1 MKKFLNKLYEKSMFK
16 NILKISEYMLASII
30 NAVIAAAS
38 TVILTRIFSPETFGI
53 VNLFNS
59 ASSVIMGIMCIGM
72 DSSYIRFFYDPPN
85 GDSNKVLAQKCI
97 LIPIV
102 NVLLWGS
109 LIVAFGGEQF
119 SNQFI
124 GIKSISAAIFIF
136 ANVLGQII
144 IRFLNIN
151 YRMQGDTHKYFV
163 QSVLTQLFLKLF
175 VVAAALITVNNVV
188 IIGFN
193 ALGIL
198 FLACIYICI
207 QFKSVFG
214 DVKKTS
220 LSYKGYKEVVFFAV
234 FICPISIIS
243 YLNTYTSQLIIKK
256 NLGAH
261 DLGVF
266 SAAALFIYAIAVF
279 RTGFVTFWSPFM
291 YKNYETHNKEICM
304 ANRIVIL
311 FCILG
316 FCIIL
321 LASDLLYL
329 LIGENFREQQQI
341 LGFLLI
347 NPLCITAMETTYY
360 GIAIAKKNHISLINN
375 LVSLLF
381 NCALCYFFTQ
391 YWGLTGAVISSAV
404 SGVLLFALNTFWGQK
419 YYRSVDSILR
429 QIQFIAVIFII
440 SFLYYTLYSQKWIF
454 NFIILTFLILELIR
468 NKKLFSMILSL
479 KKYNE
484 GDKYE

>member
-1 MKKFLNKLYEKSMFK
+1 
-16 NILKISEYMLASII
+16 
-30 NAVIAAAS
+30 
-38 TVILTRIFSPETFGI
+38 
-53 VNLFNS
+53 
-59 ASSVIMGIMCIGM
+59 
-72 DSSYIRFFYDPPN
+72 
-85 GDSNKVLAQKCI
+85 
-97 LIPIV
+97 
-102 NVLLWGS
+102 
-109 LIVAFGGEQF
+109 
-119 SNQFI
+119 
-124 GIKSISAAIFIF
+124 
-136 ANVLGQII
+136 
-144 IRFLNIN
+144 
-151 YRMQGDTHKYFV
+151 
-163 QSVLTQLFLKLF
+163 
-175 VVAAALITVNNVV
+175 
-188 IIGFN
+188 
-193 ALGIL
+193 
-198 FLACIYICI
+198 
-207 QFKSVFG
+207 
-214 DVKKTS
+214 
-220 LSYKGYKEVVFFAV
+220 
-234 FICPISIIS
+234 
-243 YLNTYTSQLIIKK
+243 
-256 NLGAH
+256 
-261 DLGVF
+261 
-266 SAAALFIYAIAVF
+266 
-279 RTGFVTFWSPFM
+279 
-291 YKNYETHNKEICM
+291 M

>member
-1 MKKFLNKLYEKSMFK
+1 MKRFLNKLYEKSMFK

-97 LIPIV
+97 LIPIF

-175 VVAAALITVNNVV
+175 VVAAALITVNNIV

-266 SAAALFIYAIAVF
+266 SAAALFISAIAVF

-429 QIQFIAVIFII
+429 QIQFVAVIFII

-468 NKKLFSMILSL
+468 NKKLFSMILSF

>member
-1 MKKFLNKLYEKSMFK
+1 MKRFLNKLYEKSMFK

-220 LSYKGYKEVVFFAV
+220 LSYKGYKEVVFFTS
-234 FICPISIIS
+234 PKTD
-243 YLNTYTSQLIIKK
+243 LN
-256 NLGAH
+256 
-261 DLGVF
+261 
-266 SAAALFIYAIAVF
+266 
-279 RTGFVTFWSPFM
+279 
-291 YKNYETHNKEICM
+291 
-304 ANRIVIL
+304 
-311 FCILG
+311 
-316 FCIIL
+316 
-321 LASDLLYL
+321 
-329 LIGENFREQQQI
+329 
-341 LGFLLI
+341 
-347 NPLCITAMETTYY
+347 
-360 GIAIAKKNHISLINN
+360 
-375 LVSLLF
+375 
-381 NCALCYFFTQ
+381 
-391 YWGLTGAVISSAV
+391 
-404 SGVLLFALNTFWGQK
+404 
-419 YYRSVDSILR
+419 
-429 QIQFIAVIFII
+429 
-440 SFLYYTLYSQKWIF
+440 
-454 NFIILTFLILELIR
+454 
-468 NKKLFSMILSL
+468 
-479 KKYNE
+479 
-484 GDKYE
+484 